1 MSRNAN
7 KKTILAE
14 VKKYIGR
21 RSQWD
26 RGVYEYAR
34 EIVENT
40 APIPR
45 GLNRRLLI
53 RHFLNGAADWEESSF
68 GGCYLICSEDIAER
82 LAPPSYRARYLRRA
96 DVCDVLQDQARA
108 LYQAAQLLSDAY
120 IFLGYND

>member
-1 MSRNAN
+1 MARNAN
-7 KKTILAE
+7 KKTLLAK
-14 VKKYIGR
+14 VKKSYSH
-21 RSQWD
+21 RSQWE

-45 GLNRRLLI
+45 GLNRQLLM

-68 GGCYLICSEDIAER
+68 GGSYLIYSEDIAER

-96 DVCDVLQDQARA
+96 EGCDVLQDQARA
-108 LYQAAQLLSDAY
+108 LYQAARRLVNTYMS
-120 IFLGYND
+120 LGYND

>member
-1 MSRNAN
+1 MARNAN
-7 KKTILAE
+7 KKTLLTE
-14 VKKYIGR
+14 VKKSYSR

-45 GLNRRLLI
+45 GLNRQLLM
-53 RHFLNGAADWEESSF
+53 RRFLNGADDWEQASF
-68 GGCYLICSEDIAER
+68 GGSYLIYSEDIAER

-108 LYQAAQLLSDAY
+108 LYQAAGRLVDAY
-120 IFLGYND
+120 MSLGYND